1 MGNLL
6 EHGTDLTSFLRN
18 YFSEFWN
25 IPKVTELEVNRDVI
39 TQITPEIF
47 CTLSC
52 TVYCKTSCF
61 VVLFPFYCLPD
72 GGGAVVGITEVA
84 VSARDDGAENKAI
97 NGHRGQ
103 KYF

>member
-1 MGNLL
+1 MDDSSNLRQKRPTPEIFESL
-6 EHGTDLTSFLRN
+6 EQIA
-18 YFSEFWN
+18 EM
-25 IPKVTELEVNRDVI
+25 

-97 NGHRGQ
+97 HGHRGQ